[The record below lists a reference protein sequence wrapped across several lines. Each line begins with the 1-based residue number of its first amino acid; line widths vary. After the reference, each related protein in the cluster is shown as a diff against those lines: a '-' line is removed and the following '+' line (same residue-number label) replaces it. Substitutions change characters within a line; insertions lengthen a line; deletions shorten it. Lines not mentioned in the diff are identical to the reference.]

1 MSATEVLQR
10 NEEYMRRLVPVL
22 GRLQSDLL
30 QPLISRSLALLL
42 RNGLLPAAP
51 EQLQGQDID
60 IEYVSPLAKA
70 QKLTDLQSMLRGFE
84 VLMQV
89 NEIAPVMDYLDS
101 DRLVKY
107 LVDITGI
114 PAQVIRSDA
123 QVAEIREAQA
133 EAEAAQA
140 QQQQQMMAAEQM
152 QKAAPMVKAVG
163 GLPQ

>member
-1 MSATEVLQR
+1 
-10 NEEYMRRLVPVL
+10 
-22 GRLQSDLL
+22 
-30 QPLISRSLALLL
+30 
-42 RNGLLPAAP
+42 
-51 EQLQGQDID
+51 
-60 IEYVSPLAKA
+60 
-70 QKLTDLQSMLRGFE
+70 
-84 VLMQV
+84 MQV

-133 EAEAAQA
+133 EQQAAQA

-163 GLPQ
+163 GLPGGLPQ